1 MKQIFKVICLLM
13 SFLSVLIL
21 GGCQTSG
28 SVHVSAVYGGYG
40 YPYYNYGYD
49 GCCYGS
55 PNRPDRPDRPDRPI
69 KPERPVKLPARS
81 RPSGGMGRPARMPT
95 GRRR

>member
-1 MKQIFKVICLLM
+1 MMRSFKLL
-13 SFLSVLIL
+13 FTLLAVLL
-21 GGCQTSG
+21 LNGCGTSGSASG

-40 YPYYNYGYD
+40 YPYYNYGYR

-55 PNRPDRPDRPDRPI
+55 PGRPDRPNRPVKPDRPA
-69 KPERPVKLPARS
+69 KLPSTRP
-81 RPSGGMGRPARMPT
+81 RPSGGMGRPARMPS